1 MMEGEE
7 DEEREIWCSKIDWKG
22 GGAGGGCWY
31 IYGASCNPVRLIAV
45 QGYLLIA
52 CFAPM
57 HFVVYV

>member
-1 MMEGEE
+1 MKKGNMVFE
-7 DEEREIWCSKIDWKG
+7 DRLER

-31 IYGASCNPVRLIAV
+31 IYGTSCNPVRLIAV